1 MLDKSARKKTNR
13 SHVSNL
19 SSSVHEENLRSG
31 AQEESNTEFD
41 LMSELLNL
49 SKASISKKE
58 AMSEIPIRTARKED
72 LKEFTTRLMNIE
84 KDLLELFRTT
94 SYYDTLD
101 YVIRNLNLSVSD
113 VGYDS
118 FRKYIIDSFKKS
130 FPHTPLP
137 TESSDKGTKD
147 QIKLQTSEKV
157 KIRNK
162 KGEQETWEIK
172 DEMEDKKEDQTTIL
186 KTFIEIERQG
196 NLSYMNYFESL
207 QEWFVHEDV
216 HMLPLDML
224 PDPPL
229 DLSNEKPQESNNPP
243 QESNNPHQ
251 EPSNPPQDSNQ
262 QAKEQE
268 IIAKLI
274 HTIKEYEELKLQ
286 RQQIGE
292 ETTVIDS
299 LIGTLKDQL
308 AKIQSGKISKPSK
321 AKQKE
326 APVEEKSKDP
336 LKEIFEFYAKQQN
349 TAVKSALIEQLVQ
362 NYSILN
368 LAKFLRFMKEFELMD
383 TIKRKDKRMLD
394 SNVRFM

>member
-1 MLDKSARKKTNR
+1 MLDKSPRKKTNR

-19 SSSVHEENLRSG
+19 NSSLHEENLKSG
-31 AQEESNTEFD
+31 AHEEISTEFD

-58 AMSEIPIRTARKED
+58 AMSEMPIRTARKED
-72 LKEFTTRLMNIE
+72 LKEFTNRLMNIE

-113 VGYDS
+113 VAYDS

-137 TESSDKGTKD
+137 TEISEKGNKNE
-147 QIKLQTSEKV
+147 INLKTSEKV

-162 KGEQETWEIK
+162 QGEQETWEIK
-172 DEMEDKKEDQTTIL
+172 DEMEDKNEDQTNIL

-216 HMLPLDML
+216 HLLPLEMLPQ
-224 PDPPL
+224 PSL
-229 DLSNEKPQESNNPP
+229 DLSNEKPQQFDNSPKETPNPP
-243 QESNNPHQ
+243 QESP
-251 EPSNPPQDSNQ
+251 
-262 QAKEQE
+262 QAKESE

-274 HTIKEYEELKLQ
+274 QTIKEYEELKLQ

-292 ETTVIDS
+292 DITVIDS
-299 LIGTLKDQL
+299 LIITLKEQL
-308 AKIQSGKISKPSK
+308 AKIQSGKIPKPSK
-321 AKQKE
+321 PKQKE
-326 APVEEKSKDP
+326 APVEDKSKDP

-349 TAVKSALIEQLVQ
+349 NAVKSPLIEQLVQ

-368 LAKFLRFMKEFELMD
+368 LAKFMRFMKEFELMD